1 MAENVSRE
9 VNESRF
15 TEYPYDLKR
24 DWWCDLQKRKM
35 IAMCSRILPGEIV
48 YDIGCNSGYIVEFLP
63 AGCVAHGCDL
73 SPELVA
79 KASGVMAS
87 AVVAGAENLPW
98 ADKSCDV
105 AFLAGVIEYPFD
117 PQLALREAARV
128 ARKTVLVEAC
138 HEDGV
143 WGRHRIAQ
151 HAHMVRSYDEAAL
164 IAEVSTIGRVSWLH
178 VVEGR
183 HGDGR
188 LTGQHRIVE
197 ITL

>member
-1 MAENVSRE
+1 MAENLSVE
-9 VNESRF
+9 ANEARF
-15 TEYPYDLKR
+15 REYPYDLKR

-35 IAMCSRILPGEIV
+35 AAMCARILPGEVV

-63 AGCVAHGCDL
+63 AGCVAHGVDL
-73 SPELVA
+73 SPELVG
-79 KASGVMAS
+79 KAALVMAS
-87 AVVAGAENLPW
+87 AQVGGAEKLPW
-98 ADKSCDV
+98 PDKSCDV

-117 PQLALREAARV
+117 PQQALREAARV
-128 ARKTVLVEAC
+128 ARRIVLVEAC

-164 IAEVSTIGRVSWLH
+164 VAEVSTIGRVTWLH
-178 VVEGR
+178 VVEGN

-188 LTGQHRIVE
+188 RTGQHRIAE

>member
-9 VNESRF
+9 ANEARF

-35 IAMCSRILPGEIV
+35 TAMCSRILPGEVV

-63 AGCVAHGCDL
+63 PGCAAHGIDL

-79 KASGVMAS
+79 KAQKVMAS
-87 AVVAGAENLPW
+87 AQVAGAEALPW
-98 ADKSCDV
+98 PDKSCDV

-128 ARKTVLVEAC
+128 ARRSVIVEAN
-138 HEDGV
+138 HEKGT
-143 WGRHRIAQ
+143 WGAHRIAT
-151 HAHMVRSYDEAAL
+151 HGHMVRSYDEAAL
-164 IAEVSTIGRVSWLH
+164 IAEVSTIGRVTWIN
-178 VVEGR
+178 VVELNGV
-183 HGDGR
+183 
-188 LTGQHRIVE
+188 GQHRIVE